1 MPPLLRPNLGIYLS
15 LIPQPEEDDKNRYKL
30 PCLLRRALKVEI
42 FSPPSLA
49 VQAGLNLRVYMDGPT
64 RKLKA
69 ATRERRRDHEGDR
82 LANLYGYTLDG
93 GGAFVGV
100 GVAPDRS
107 VEAFPLPKLAQR
119 QFYASLRAVGVDI
132 VE

>member
-1 MPPLLRPNLGIYLS
+1 MLS
-15 LIPQPEEDDKNRYKL
+15 TQPSGHIL
-30 PCLLRRALKVEI
+30 TSL
-42 FSPPSLA
+42 PPSLTHSPA
-49 VQAGLNLRVYMDGPT
+49 HRYPRLQAGLHLRVYMDGPT

-69 ATRERRRDHEGDR
+69 ATRERRRDQEGER

-100 GVAPDRS
+100 GVGPDRS
-107 VEAFPLPKLAQR
+107 VEAFPLPPLTQR
-119 QFYASLRAVGVDI
+119 QFYASLRAIGVEV